1 MDANSR
7 FFELDLA
14 NADARLC
21 QAEAQL
27 GQLEI
32 VTAQA
37 GEALALIRA
46 RALAMGFNL
55 SDEALGNRTPT
66 SEELIPVTE
75 AALRPLGLGP
85 ALVRRAI
92 ANKELTPRQGSRQ
105 RTMVKRS
112 ELEHWQVKRAQ
123 EPKLARTKPLNELER
138 RLKEGKLSRG

>member
-1 MDANSR
+1 MDAKSR

-14 NADARLC
+14 SADARLC

-46 RALAMGFNL
+46 RALAMGFDL
-55 SDEALGNRTPT
+55 SDEALGNRAPT

-85 ALVRRAI
+85 AIVKQAI
-92 ANKELTPRQGSRQ
+92 ANKELTPRKGSRQ

-112 ELEHWQVKRAQ
+112 ELDHWQLKRAQ
-123 EPKLARTKPLNELER
+123 ERRIARNKPIDELER
-138 RLKEGKLSRG
+138 RIHEGKLTRG

>member
-55 SDEALGNRTPT
+55 SDEALGNRAPT